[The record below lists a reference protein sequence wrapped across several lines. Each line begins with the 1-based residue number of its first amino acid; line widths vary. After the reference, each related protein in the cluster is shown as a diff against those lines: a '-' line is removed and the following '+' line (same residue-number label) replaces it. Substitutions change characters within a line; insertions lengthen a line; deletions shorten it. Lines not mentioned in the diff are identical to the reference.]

1 LRRAGK
7 RKLFFYTLH
16 EDNINSLAAVVA
28 AAVLAL
34 AAVVA
39 KWHQHK

>member
-28 AAVLAL
+28 AVLAL
-34 AAVVA
+34 AAAVA